1 MGGLILTM
9 SGINMEE
16 NREQP
21 MQQRKSLLHLK
32 FHQVVISL
40 QIKTVIFIRQPK
52 YTDTSKKILLKKVIY
67 FGWLFLTR
75 NYFGILFKKQDIYLE
90 VVTLHL
96 KQIMYHRF
104 HYQMNLIL
112 IQFQKQRNL
121 LKILFIIKKMPA
133 MMTLKFQKKNRLHIL
148 RYV

>member
-1 MGGLILTM
+1 M
-9 SGINMEE
+9 
-16 NREQP
+16 R
-21 MQQRKSLLHLK
+21 LK
-32 FHQVVISL
+32 FHLEETFSMT
-40 QIKTVIFIRQPK
+40 KTVNFIRQPK

-112 IQFQKQRNL
+112 IQF
-121 LKILFIIKKMPA
+121 
-133 MMTLKFQKKNRLHIL
+133 
-148 RYV
+148 